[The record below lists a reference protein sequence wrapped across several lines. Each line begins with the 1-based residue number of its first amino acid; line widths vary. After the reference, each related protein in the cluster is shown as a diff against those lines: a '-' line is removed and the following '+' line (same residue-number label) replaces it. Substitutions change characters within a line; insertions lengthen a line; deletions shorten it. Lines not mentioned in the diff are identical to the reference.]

1 MLAYV
6 FWHWP
11 RAAVPISEYEQ
22 RQRRFHDALLDA
34 PPPGFERST
43 CHNLVSAPWAN
54 DLGQAY
60 EDWYLIRDSAALD
73 PLNEA
78 AVTGRR
84 RAPHDEAAAAAAGG
98 TAGVYRLRL
107 GAPPVTTGH
116 ELWFP
121 KPDGMSY
128 ESLWTTLAPIA
139 QETRG
144 ALWSRYMVLGPS
156 PEFCLQTAEPGALPP
171 GLAPIAISLRQVWP
185 DPGAAR

>member
-11 RAAVPISEYEQ
+11 RPAVPLREYEL
-22 RQRRFHDALLDA
+22 RQRRFHAALLEA

-43 CHNLVSAPWAN
+43 CHSIAALPWTN
-54 DLGQAY
+54 DVGQAY
-60 EDWYLIRDSAALD
+60 EDWYLVRDSAALD
-73 PLNEA
+73 PLNDA

-84 RAPHDEAAAAAAGG
+84 RTPHDEAAAAAGGG

-107 GAPPVTTGH
+107 GASPAATAH
-116 ELWFP
+116 ELWFA

-128 ESLWTTLAPIA
+128 ESLWAALAPIA
-139 QETRG
+139 QATRG

-156 PEFCLQTAEPGALPP
+156 PEFCLQTAEPAALPP
-171 GLAPIAISLRQVWP
+171 TFAPIAISLRRVWP
-185 DPGAAR
+185 DAGGAA